1 MPELPEVETVAR
13 LLRPKL
19 VGRSIRS
26 GEVLWSRTIA
36 APRANEFVSKLV
48 GARCVRVWRR
58 AKFVVVDLSRRGAPA
73 GHLVC
78 HLRMTGRL
86 QVERAGIST
95 GPHLRVRLAL
105 DDRSELTFDDVRK
118 FGRMWFVESLD
129 ELFRELGPEPLD
141 ASFDVDRFH
150 ASLEARSRR
159 LKPLLLDQSFVAG
172 LGNIYVDESLFR
184 ARLHPLCNSARI
196 DRAAAARLHAA
207 IREVLT
213 AAIARE
219 GSSFD
224 TFYRTPEGKPGG
236 FQDEFRVYDREGE
249 PCVVC
254 GTPIVKTFVGQRGTH
269 FCRRCQPRGL
279 NRRASAKAARAS

>member
-13 LLRPKL
+13 LLAPEL
-19 VGRSIRS
+19 VGRTIRG
-26 GEVLWSRTIA
+26 GEVLWARTIA
-36 APRANEFVSKLV
+36 APRVADFVQTLV
-48 GARCVRVWRR
+48 GRRCVRVWRR
-58 AKFVVVDLSRRGAPA
+58 AKFVVIDLERRGKPA

-86 QVERAGIST
+86 QVERASRAT
-95 GPHLRVRLAL
+95 SPHLRVRLVL
-105 DDRSELTFDDVRK
+105 DDRRELTFDDVRK
-118 FGRMWFVESLD
+118 FGRMWFVETLD
-129 ELFRELGPEPLD
+129 ELFRDLGPEPLD
-141 ASFDVDRFH
+141 AAFDVERFH
-150 ASLEARSRR
+150 AALESRKRR

-184 ARLHPLCNSARI
+184 ARLHPLCSSARV

-254 GTPIVKTFVGQRGTH
+254 RAPIVKTFVGQRGTH
-269 FCRRCQPRGL
+269 FCRRCQPRSL
-279 NRRASAKAARAS
+279 NRGASARAARES